1 VKVPNARGIHPFLKM
16 KDDYQK
22 KYTAGPGESIPN
34 IFIAPLPVFER
45 CKTKGSG
52 N

>member
-1 VKVPNARGIHPFLKM
+1 M

-22 KYTAGPGESIPN
+22 KYTAGPGESVPN
-34 IFIAPLPVFER
+34 FFIAHLSLYDV
-45 CKTKGSG
+45 KKAAAGAIGAAG